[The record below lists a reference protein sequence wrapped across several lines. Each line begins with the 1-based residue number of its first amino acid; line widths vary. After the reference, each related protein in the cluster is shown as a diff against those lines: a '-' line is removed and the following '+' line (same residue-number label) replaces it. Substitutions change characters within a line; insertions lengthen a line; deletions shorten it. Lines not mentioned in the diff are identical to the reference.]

1 LPGAASGRQGGSIAD
16 AMQHPTGH
24 SAPKTSKQQPLTAL
38 FRLVGR
44 PDGHHVGTCVRISG
58 MEKRKHWWNGRWGRL
73 SRRDIL
79 LYEDAGQ
86 WWIEARHGGSD
97 GRTRWLECAGEDAA
111 LNAVRDLMIG
121 TDGWRELPTI

>member
-1 LPGAASGRQGGSIAD
+1 MPWPGTDGVGSTPAHFR
-16 AMQHPTGH
+16 HPVGH
-24 SAPKTSKQQPLTAL
+24 SALKPPKDPAGTIV
-38 FRLVGR
+38 FWLVGGPGEASR
-44 PDGHHVGTCVRISG
+44 WYMCSNRV

-86 WWIEARHGGSD
+86 WWIEARHGGSE
-97 GRTRWLECAGEDAA
+97 GRTRWLECAGEDSA
-111 LNAVRDLMIG
+111 LDVVRDLMIG